1 MKTANLANKRSQHL
15 HLRLSKPQKEELKK
29 QAADLGVTMTEI
41 IERKIGDMP
50 IVDNKVKKEQ
60 FEAIYSLCKEIN
72 YIGKNINQ
80 LTIAIRQIRSDRKI
94 DDGEFLGLTHEL
106 EKYNAKRNEISELLG
121 KNLF

>member
-1 MKTANLANKRSQHL
+1 MKTANLTNKRSQHV
-15 HLRLSKPQKEELKK
+15 HLRLSPPQKDELKK
-29 QAADLGVTMTEI
+29 RATDLGITMTEI

-80 LTIAIRQIRSDRKI
+80 LIIAIRQIRSDRKI
-94 DDGEFLGLTHEL
+94 EDGEFSMLVHEL

>member
-1 MKTANLANKRSQHL
+1 MKETRIQMNLRIKKDLKERL
-15 HLRLSKPQKEELKK
+15 HIIAKERDLSMRE
-29 QAADLGVTMTEI
+29 V
-41 IERKIGDMP
+41 IEHGIENIP
-50 IVDNKVKKEQ
+50 LVDNRFMKEK
-60 FEAIYSLCKEIN
+60 FAAIHALCKEIN

-121 KNLF
+121 KHLF

>member
-1 MKTANLANKRSQHL
+1 MKSTSQTNKRSQHL
-15 HLRLSKPQKEELKK
+15 HLRLSQPKKDELKK
-29 QAADLGVTMTEI
+29 QATDLGVTMTEV

-50 IVDNKVKKEQ
+50 IVDNKMKKEQ

-94 DDGEFLGLTHEL
+94 EDGEFSMLANEL
-106 EKYNAKRNEISELLG
+106 EKYNAKRNEISDLLG

>member
-80 LTIAIRQIRSDRKI
+80 LTIAIRQIRSDMKI